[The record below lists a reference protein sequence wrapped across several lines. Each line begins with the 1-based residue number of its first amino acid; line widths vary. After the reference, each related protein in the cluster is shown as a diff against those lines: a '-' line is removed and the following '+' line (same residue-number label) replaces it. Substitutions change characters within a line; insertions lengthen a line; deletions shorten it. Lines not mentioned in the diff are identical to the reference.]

1 MAGTK
6 VPPSHESL
14 HHGEGTSVALRLE
27 EGRGSWTPDPSQ
39 PNLKTQKCMR
49 MRTLIRLKQGAH
61 IHQPT
66 AWPVPHACAQPYHSG
81 SGSHGQLFRP
91 FAHQHCIA
99 VGSLNG
105 ENPRVSKTVFTAEAS
120 ASTTLSDSSTLRIRY
135 LLLKQ
140 PPKNFQTWFHWGSS
154 VELICITGPRSCK
167 IWNAISGGRRS
178 SPDAKTVAR

>member
-6 VPPSHESL
+6 APPSHESL

-39 PNLKTQKCMR
+39 PNLKTQKCMH
-49 MRTLIRLKQGAH
+49 MRTLIRLKQGAYTNPRPGQYLTHAHSH
-61 IHQPT
+61 IT
-66 AWPVPHACAQPYHSG
+66 RAVAVMDL
-81 SGSHGQLFRP
+81 SHGQLFRP
-91 FAHQHCIA
+91 FAHQHGIA
-99 VGSLNG
+99 VGSLNE

-140 PPKNFQTWFHWGSS
+140 PPKNFQT
-154 VELICITGPRSCK
+154 
-167 IWNAISGGRRS
+167 
-178 SPDAKTVAR
+178 